1 MATNIARY
9 ETEGTAHWGVVTAS
23 GISPLDGVYP
33 TTAALIEQGEADWRA
48 AFGKAAG
55 VPIDSVK
62 FLSPVTAPCSVYCQ
76 GANYRQHMIESGMDP
91 DAKLFNM
98 FFTKSDASAPQE
110 ARCRRRNTSCC
121 STTKSNLR

>member
-9 ETEGTAHWGVVTAS
+9 ETEGTAYWGVVSAS

-48 AFGKAAG
+48 ALGKAAS

-62 FLSPVTAPCSVYCQ
+62 ILSPVTAPCRVYCQ
-76 GANYRQHMIESGMDP
+76 GANYRQHIGRLE
-91 DAKLFNM
+91 
-98 FFTKSDASAPQE
+98 
-110 ARCRRRNTSCC
+110 
-121 STTKSNLR
+121 